1 MVERDKPLAGK
12 RILVTRPR
20 EEVGRLADG
29 LRALGADPWEF
40 PLIEILPPQDWSP
53 LDSALGRLGSF
64 GWVIF
69 TSANGV
75 RFFFAR
81 RQELGLNSPLPVSL
95 RWGAIGPATARALA
109 ENGIRVDF
117 VPTRYIAE
125 AIVEEIGEIRG
136 QRILLPRAEGA
147 RPVLAEGLRAQE
159 AEVEEVPAYRTLPK
173 ADISPLI
180 HAIKEGRMDMITL
193 TSPSAVRS
201 LVERLGSEPAK
212 ALGEIAIVCIGP
224 ITAQAAQEL
233 GINVDLVAEEHTVE
247 GLLKALVSFAAEHQ
261 EVRRHG

>member
-20 EEVGRLADG
+20 EGVGRLADG

-109 ENGIRVDF
+109 ENGIRVEF

-125 AIVEEIGEIRG
+125 AIVEEIGEIRR

-147 RPVLAEGLRAQE
+147 RPVLPAGLRAKG
-159 AEVEEVPAYRTLPK
+159 AEVEEVVAYRTLSVAGITSLAQMFTEHK
-173 ADISPLI
+173 I
-180 HAIKEGRMDMITL
+180 DMITL
-193 TSPSAVRS
+193 ASPSAVRS
-201 LVERLGSEPAK
+201 LVEGLGGTPLN
-212 ALGEIAIVCIGP
+212 ALEGISVACIGP
-224 ITAQAAQEL
+224 VTAQVAEEL
-233 GINVDLVAEEHTVE
+233 GIKVAIVSKEHTVD
-247 GLLKALVSFAAEHQ
+247 GLLKTLVHFFQ
-261 EVRRHG
+261 NDWR